1 VAIRALV
8 HEAAP
13 EATEKISYGMPTF
26 VLAGNLVHFAVF
38 KDHTGFYPTPSGTAA
53 FQAEIAS
60 YKSGK
65 GSIQFPHGEELPM
78 DLIRRIVEFRVA
90 ENRAKSGRSGAR
102 SSAKAREAQDGRG
115 GGQGGR
121 QD

>member
-8 HEAAP
+8 HEVAP

-26 VLAGNLVHFAVF
+26 VLAGNLVLFAVF

-90 ENRAKSGRSGAR
+90 ENRAKAPGAG
-102 SSAKAREAQDGRG
+102 AKSTPRKINILDKN
-115 GGQGGR
+115 
-121 QD
+121 